1 MMTANA
7 NTLLERALAMAL
19 EAHTGQPDKAG
30 KVYILHPL
38 RLMMQMND
46 DEGRLVAL
54 LHDVVED
61 SDITLAQLRQADF
74 PDDVVTAIDCLTR
87 REDESYDEFITR
99 ILPNR
104 LACRVKLADIEDN
117 MNLTRLTQLTPK
129 DIERLERY
137 MQARQRI
144 MTVLSTS
151 SPE

>member
-1 MMTANA
+1 
-7 NTLLERALAMAL
+7 
-19 EAHTGQPDKAG
+19 
-30 KVYILHPL
+30 
-38 RLMMQMND
+38 
-46 DEGRLVAL
+46 LVAL